1 MTRIGYHPGAHVRNN
16 VTNFLEDLA
25 AKDPDA
31 VVFRWVELEAK
42 KKWSYEPQDTIEHAE
57 LRRGVF
63 ADQIARVAAGLT
75 RVGLGH
81 GDRAI
86 LFIPMS
92 AQLYVLMAA
101 LQRIGAIPVFLD
113 SWARR
118 DQLGASAKMAEPK
131 ALISFEMAFMLC
143 GSVPELADIPIKI
156 SVGPTPNSYTAA
168 YEELVTEAPE
178 QPVVAVEQEHTG
190 LITFTTGSSGTP
202 KGANRT
208 HRFLAAQHYAIDA
221 CIPYGPGDVDLPVF
235 PVFSLNNVA
244 AGVPT
249 ALPAIDVGTP
259 GKHDA
264 ATLYAQF
271 TSCKVTCATL
281 NPHLFRTLAAA
292 CKEWDLSMPGL
303 RRVVTGGAPISRD
316 DLINFKAVAPEAEIW
331 VFYGSTE
338 VEPMAHIEAKE
349 MIDLKTR
356 ASEDPDWADEGVNVG
371 HFAEGLRYKFLK
383 LNEGPIKVS
392 AEADWAELE
401 EAAGEP
407 GELIVA
413 GEHVCRDYYNFPEA
427 FEKAKILDVDG
438 TVWHRTGDMVRM
450 DDQGYLWMVGR
461 VHSTIKR
468 GGAYCFPVRAEII
481 LGQLPF
487 AERGAYMGVDDAEL
501 GEKTVVVVVP
511 NEPDTLE
518 QNEGQWR
525 AEVERV
531 MAHNDVPVDL
541 LLFRK
546 EIPMDSRHH
555 SKVEYG
561 VLRDQLAQEGA
572 L

>member
-1 MTRIGYHPGAHVRNN
+1 MTRIGYHPSAHVRNN
-16 VTNFLEDLA
+16 VTNFLDDLA
-25 AKDPDA
+25 AKDPDQ
-31 VVFRWVELEAK
+31 VVFRWADLDAM
-42 KKWSYEPQDTIEHAE
+42 KKWTYEPQVPIEHAE
-57 LRRGVF
+57 LRRGAF
-63 ADQIARVAAGLT
+63 ADQITRVATGLT
-75 RVGLGH
+75 RVGLQH

-92 AQLYVLMAA
+92 TQLYVLMAA
-101 LQRIGAIPVFLD
+101 LQRIGAVPVFLD

-118 DQLGASAKMAEPK
+118 DQLGASARMAEPK
-131 ALISFEMAFMLC
+131 ALISFEMAFSLC
-143 GSVPELADIPIKI
+143 ATVPELSGIPIKV
-156 SVGPTPNSYTAA
+156 SVGPTTNNYSAS
-168 YEELVTEAPE
+168 YEELITEAPQ

-235 PVFSLNNVA
+235 PVFSLNNIA

-249 ALPAIDVGTP
+249 VLPAIDAGTP

-264 ATLYAQF
+264 ATLFAQF
-271 TSCKVTCATL
+271 SSCKVTCATL
-281 NPHLFRTLAAA
+281 NPHLFRTLAAS
-292 CKEWDLSMPGL
+292 CKEWGLRMPRL
-303 RRVVTGGAPISRD
+303 RRVVTGGAPIGRD
-316 DLINFKAVAPEAEIW
+316 DLINFKAVAPHAEIW

-338 VEPMAHIEAKE
+338 AEPMAHIEAEE
-349 MIDLKTR
+349 MINVSTR
-356 ASEDPDWADEGVNVG
+356 ASEDPDWVDEGVNVG

-383 LNEGPIKVS
+383 LNKEPIKIRDAS
-392 AEADWAELE
+392 DWADLE
-401 EAAGEP
+401 VAAGEP

-438 TVWHRTGDMVRM
+438 TVWHRTGDMMRM
-450 DDQGYLWMVGR
+450 GEDGYLWMVGR

-468 GGAYCFPVRAEII
+468 GGDYCFPVRAEMI

-487 AERGAYMGVDDAEL
+487 AERGAYLGVEDDEL
-501 GEKTVVVVVP
+501 GEKTVAVVVP
-511 NEPDTLE
+511 RVPEELD
-518 QNEGQWR
+518 QNKAAWR
-525 AEVERV
+525 AEVERL
-531 MAHNDVPVDL
+531 MAHNGIPMDL

-561 VLRDQLAQEGA
+561 VLRDQLARDGA
-572 L
+572 I